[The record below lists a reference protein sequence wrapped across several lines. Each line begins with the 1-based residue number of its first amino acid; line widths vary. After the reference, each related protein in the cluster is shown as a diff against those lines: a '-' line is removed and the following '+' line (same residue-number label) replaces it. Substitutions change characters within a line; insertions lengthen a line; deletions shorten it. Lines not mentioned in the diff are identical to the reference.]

1 MRKIIFLISALL
13 LSSCNDVNEDKL
25 RIVFL
30 GDSITEAGVYDKE
43 VGVEYN
49 GELVNPDYTGFIT
62 FLSQSVLE
70 KTELVGK
77 GISGDK
83 VSDLLTRYKKDVID
97 LDPDIVFIYIG
108 INDVWHKYDFGTG
121 SDIDLYEN
129 GLRQIISEIQNIG
142 AKVVLCTPTVI
153 GENYGDFTLAN
164 QYVEHYRDAET
175 MKSMNE
181 DLDEFSDVVRKLA
194 SEYITD
200 LIDLRKIFIDYISEN
215 NPKNSPSGILT
226 YDGVHLNDRGNKLIA
241 DQMINFI
248 N

>member
-1 MRKIIFLISALL
+1 MRYLHLLIFILILG
-13 LSSCNDVNEDKL
+13 CNDMNEDELK
-25 RIVFL
+25 IVFL

-49 GELVNPDYTGFIT
+49 GELVYPNYTGFIT
-62 FLSQSVLE
+62 FLSQSTPKNTQLI
-70 KTELVGK
+70 GK

-97 LDPDIVFIYIG
+97 LNPDIVFIYIG

-142 AKVVLCTPTVI
+142 SKVVLCTPTVI
-153 GENYGDFTLAN
+153 GENYGDFTLYN
-164 QYVEHYRDAET
+164 QYIEQYRDAKT
-175 MKSMNE
+175 MESMNN
-181 DLDEFSDVVRKLA
+181 DLDAFSDVVRNLSA
-194 SEYITD
+194 EYNTD
-200 LIDLRKIFIDYISEN
+200 LIDLRKIFMSYISEN
-215 NPKNSPSGILT
+215 NPNNKPSGVLT
-226 YDGVHLNDRGNKLIA
+226 YDGVHLNDQGNKLIA